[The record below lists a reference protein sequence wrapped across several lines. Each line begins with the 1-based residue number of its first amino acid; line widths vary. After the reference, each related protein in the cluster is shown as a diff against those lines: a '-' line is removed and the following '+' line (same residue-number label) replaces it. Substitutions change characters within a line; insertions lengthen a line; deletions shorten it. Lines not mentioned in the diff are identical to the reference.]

1 MSKIKIPGVG
11 SAEGMKQL
19 GPLAPGEY
27 LLKVTKVETKDK
39 TDMEGVVTGTTFVVT
54 SQVLGAEKLPPSE
67 SVRDYVDR
75 PFTDFIFVMSPNHA
89 KYADVAANG
98 TQIGMIGVNTLKSW
112 LVACGVTIK
121 NDEFDES
128 KAVGKWFEA
137 RIGTRPYKD
146 ATGQDRVG
154 NTVYEYRVHTDESA
168 EESAPD
174 AVSFEDDIIE

>member
-19 GPLAPGEY
+19 GPLPPGEY

-39 TDMEGVVTGTTFVVT
+39 TDNGLVTGTTFVVT
-54 SQVLGAEKLPPSE
+54 SQVLGAEKLPPTE
-67 SVRDYVDR
+67 AVRDYVDR
-75 PFTDFIFVMSPNHA
+75 PFSDFIFVMSPNHA
-89 KYADVAANG
+89 KYEDVATNG

-112 LVACGVTIK
+112 LVACGVVIK

-128 KAVGKWFEA
+128 KAIGKWYEA

-146 ATGQDRVG
+146 REGNDRVG
-154 NTVYEYRVHTDESA
+154 NQVYEYRVHEDEA
-168 EESAPD
+168 VADAAPD
-174 AVSFEDDIIE
+174 AVEFEDDIIK